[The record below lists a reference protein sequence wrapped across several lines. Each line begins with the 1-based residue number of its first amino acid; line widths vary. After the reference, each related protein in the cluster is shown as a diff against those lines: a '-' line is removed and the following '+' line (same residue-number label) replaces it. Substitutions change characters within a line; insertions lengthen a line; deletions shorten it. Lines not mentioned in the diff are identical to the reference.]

1 MCCLNR
7 KLGIQLRGTAIKP
20 PSPWHEVIKM
30 NERTGRRE
38 FLNKTAPAA
47 LAAPLLSH
55 AAHASSSG
63 SAPSLQGAA
72 KPKFKRIAV
81 EEHWTPEDVSLAL
94 GRTKS
99 AMSARQV
106 DLGEIRLAEM
116 DEAGIEMQVIANSTY
131 QVLTDTAKAVTLAK
145 KNNDYLAE
153 RIAKYPK
160 RFAGMAALPTQDP
173 KAAAD
178 EFERAVKQL
187 GFKGAMIEG
196 QDHVNF
202 EFLDSQ
208 KFWGLWER
216 AAALEAPI
224 YLHPAV
230 PPPDSLKIIEDK
242 PELRSLA
249 WLGGVYTATQALRLM
264 VSGVFDA
271 FPKATLMLGHMGE
284 LLPYWLGR
292 LDEQARNWKVKKK
305 PSGYVKDNIIVTTSG
320 LFLPETMVCALT
332 ALGEDRVLF
341 ATDYAAVSGKVGV
354 EMVERCPISDAV
366 KEKVYHLN
374 AERWLRV

>member
-1 MCCLNR
+1 
-7 KLGIQLRGTAIKP
+7 
-20 PSPWHEVIKM
+20 VIKM
-30 NERTGRRE
+30 NKRTGRRE
-38 FLNKTAPAA
+38 FLNKTASAA
-47 LAAPLLSH
+47 LAAPLLSQVGQ
-55 AAHASSSG
+55 ASSSG
-63 SAPSLQGAA
+63 SAPAPQGQA
-72 KPKFKRIAV
+72 KAKIKRIAV
-81 EEHWTPEDVSLAL
+81 EEHWTADDVRLAI
-94 GRTKS
+94 GREKS
-99 AMSARQV
+99 AMSERQV
-106 DLGEIRLAEM
+106 DLGEIRLGEM
-116 DEAGIEMQVIANSTY
+116 DAAGIQMQVIANSSY
-131 QVLTDTAKAVTLAK
+131 QGITDTAKAIALAK

-153 RIAKYPK
+153 RIAKYPT
-160 RFAGMAALPTQDP
+160 RFAGLAALPTQDP

-224 YLHPAV
+224 YLHPTV
-230 PPPDSLKIIEDK
+230 PPTDSLKIIEEK

-264 VSGVFDA
+264 VTGVFDA
-271 FPKATLMLGHMGE
+271 FPKATLILGHVGE

-292 LDEQARNWKVKKK
+292 LDEQARGWKVKKT
-305 PSGYVKDNIIVTTSG
+305 PSGYVKDNILVTTSG
-320 LFLPETMVCALT
+320 LYLPETLVCAIT

-341 ATDYAAVSGKVGV
+341 ATDYAAVTGTVAV
-354 EMVERCPISDAV
+354 EMVERTPISDAV
-366 KEKVYHLN
+366 KEKIYHLN